1 MKEAPMGT
9 TPEQQREYARKWRA
23 AHPNYQREYAAKNP
37 DKRRKWNREW
47 IAANRPA
54 YNASKWAYRERTKL
68 AALAHYGNGV
78 VACVRCGFDN
88 PDALCLDH
96 IEDNGAEH
104 RRELGISGRGSGS
117 GMTAYEKL
125 KVLGWPEGMQTL
137 CHNCNWIKEAER
149 RRRERGYS
157 KQDITPEA

>member
-1 MKEAPMGT
+1 MGM
-9 TPEQQREYARKWRA
+9 TPDERREYNRQWNE
-23 AHPNYQREYAAKNP
+23 AHPEYHATYREENREL
-37 DKRRKWNREW
+37 RRKWNRE
-47 IAANRPA
+47 R

-78 VACVRCGFDN
+78 VACVLCGFSN

-96 IEDNGAEH
+96 INDDGAEH
-104 RRELGISGRGSGS
+104 RRANGIAGRGSGA
-117 GMTAYEKL
+117 GMTTYEKL
-125 KVLGWPEGMQTL
+125 KVLGWPAGMQTL

-157 KQDITPEA
+157 KQTEPLPE